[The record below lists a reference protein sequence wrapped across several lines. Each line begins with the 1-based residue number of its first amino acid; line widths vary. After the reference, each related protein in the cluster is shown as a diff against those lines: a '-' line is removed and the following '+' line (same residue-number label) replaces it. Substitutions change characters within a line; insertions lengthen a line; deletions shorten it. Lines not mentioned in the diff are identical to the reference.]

1 MVYISILL
9 ILKQDRLA
17 KSKNPQR
24 RSLSVISVLLRI
36 QMYSHIQESGHQ
48 CRFADKLHAISCIRL
63 LQEKSSLWKRSL
75 KYIVVSVIFSAYC
88 CYGGSSFHES
98 R

>member
-17 KSKNPQR
+17 KNKNPQR

-36 QMYSHIQESGHQ
+36 QMYSHIQESGHRY
-48 CRFADKLHAISCIRL
+48 RFADKLL
-63 LQEKSSLWKRSL
+63 VFGYFKKR
-75 KYIVVSVIFSAYC
+75 AR
-88 CYGGSSFHES
+88 GGSKV
-98 R
+98 